1 MEASRAE
8 ERAVRSGAWRTVLSP
23 GGFGGAVCPEPGHQ
37 AERGRRITPTA
48 TAQLMPTYQVDLK
61 AFAAAKHR
69 EDRT

>member
-1 MEASRAE
+1 M
-8 ERAVRSGAWRTVLSP
+8 
-23 GGFGGAVCPEPGHQ
+23 CPEPGHQ